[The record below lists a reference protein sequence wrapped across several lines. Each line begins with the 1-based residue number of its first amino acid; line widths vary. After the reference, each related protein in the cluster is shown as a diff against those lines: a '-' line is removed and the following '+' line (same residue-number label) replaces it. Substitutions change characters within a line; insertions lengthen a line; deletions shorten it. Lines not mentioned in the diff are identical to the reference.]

1 MNQAHIH
8 LLLTHLPIVG
18 SLLGTLA
25 LLAGFA
31 FRSEHVKR
39 TALGL
44 FLFAALSAIPTFLT
58 GEGAE
63 EIVENV
69 PGIQEG
75 LIGRHEDMASIFI
88 WLIGGLG
95 LLSLATLTATLK
107 VKDAPLSK
115 ALYAVTLIVSLVA
128 ASFATQ
134 VGATGGKIRH
144 TEIGGATVQVD
155 AGQEGGAHRRE
166 WGEQDDD

>member
-18 SLLGTLA
+18 SLLGVLA

-31 FRSEHVKR
+31 FRSEPVKR

-63 EIVENV
+63 EMVENV
-69 PGIQEG
+69 PGVREG

-88 WLIGGLG
+88 WLISGLG
-95 LLSLATLTATLK
+95 LLSIATLAASLK
-107 VKDAPLSK
+107 NASLSK
-115 ALYAVTLIVSLVA
+115 ALYAITLISSLA
-128 ASFATQ
+128 TAGMATQ

-144 TEIGGATVQVD
+144 TEIGGATVQAD
-155 AGQEGGAHRRE
+155 AGQEGGGFRGE
-166 WGEQDDD
+166 WGEEDAD